1 MPRTA
6 IEIAPSIT
14 VRDETGELVET
25 SLRDVSS
32 EAICRAQTLPYLS
45 VVPRTEAL
53 LRELLVFDRISAC
66 DLRVEA

>member
-14 VRDETGELVET
+14 VRDETGQLVET

-32 EAICRAQTLPYLS
+32 EASCRAQPYRTFRWYLGQRHYS
-45 VVPRTEAL
+45 GFPPRLIGVADCCC
-53 LRELLVFDRISAC
+53 R
-66 DLRVEA
+66 